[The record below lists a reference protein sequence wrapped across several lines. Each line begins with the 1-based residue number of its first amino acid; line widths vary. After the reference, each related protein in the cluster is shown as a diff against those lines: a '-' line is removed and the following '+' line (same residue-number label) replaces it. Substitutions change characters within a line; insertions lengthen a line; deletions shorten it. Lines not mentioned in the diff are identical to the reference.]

1 MIVELDKEIV
11 EFFKKEIEWI
21 KVEYVVEIIK
31 Y

>member
-21 KVEYVVEIIK
+21 KVEYVVEISK